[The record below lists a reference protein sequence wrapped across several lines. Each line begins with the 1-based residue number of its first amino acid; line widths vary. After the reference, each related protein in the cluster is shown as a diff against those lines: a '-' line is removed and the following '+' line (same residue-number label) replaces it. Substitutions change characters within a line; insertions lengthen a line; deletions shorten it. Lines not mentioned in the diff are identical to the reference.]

1 MGRISTTICFILAL
15 LTVLSIAPPFLL
27 AWACEFASGCIVHG
41 FWHFVIGPGG
51 PRTQA
56 LVMVVVPII
65 TLFAYVVV
73 LLGCGKHKDV
83 LDRSG
88 HRFD

>member
-1 MGRISTTICFILAL
+1 MGRISTAICFILAL

-27 AWACEFASGCIVHG
+27 AWACEFSSGCIVHG
-41 FWHFVIGPGG
+41 FRHFMIGPAG

-56 LVMVVVPII
+56 LVMVLVPII
-65 TLFAYVVV
+65 TLFTYVAV
-73 LLGCGKHKDV
+73 LLGCQKHKDV

-88 HRFD
+88 RRFD

>member
-15 LTVLSIAPPFLL
+15 LTALGIAPPFLL
-27 AWACEFASGCIVHG
+27 AWACEFSSGCIVHG
-41 FWHFVIGPGG
+41 FRHFMIGPGG
-51 PRTQA
+51 PRMQA

-73 LLGCGKHKDV
+73 LLGCGKHNDV

-88 HRFD
+88 RRFD